1 MGSFHGRARGGGQDS
16 FAAAAPHSRTCFRM
30 RPVRMKLVDDQQQ
43 ARQGTAP
50 ALRLN
55 GVNNGNGQAN
65 GHSNGHSNGHGN
77 GLNGHTIIEESE
89 SDAEEVEP
97 VSASLVLRVVSDT
110 PSPSVSRKPSFR
122 REGAPAFL
130 TEEPS
135 SGTFLQVQVQRSS
148 SSSSLGRR
156 SAPRSRNPSSDD
168 WTIARQPSYSRDSSV
183 SPSPSLY
190 DFSEADLSKPNG
202 VNTMDFMQRVSN
214 QTKVIQQGIKTLR
227 GEVDNPMHLL
237 DVGQEAIVLSGLN
250 KHASESLKN
259 IKNLY
264 DETKYLKTYLEKLE
278 AKVHYDVSVTHK
290 NPQSPPWYR
299 RLLFLGGIL
308 GTGAWIWSRQD
319 PSGFERSVEKMSQQS
334 LIMWGSCVD
343 FLTNKAGS
351 NNLAVTLK

>member
-1 MGSFHGRARGGGQDS
+1 MGSFHGRARGGGQD
-16 FAAAAPHSRTCFRM
+16 
-30 RPVRMKLVDDQQQ
+30 RMKLVDDQQQ

-77 GLNGHTIIEESE
+77 GLNGHTIIEDSESE

-202 VNTMDFMQRVSN
+202 VNTVDFMQRVSN
-214 QTKVIQQGIKTLR
+214 QTKVIQQGIK
-227 GEVDNPMHLL
+227 
-237 DVGQEAIVLSGLN
+237 
-250 KHASESLKN
+250 
-259 IKNLY
+259 NLY
-264 DETKYLKTYLEKLE
+264 DETKCTMTL
-278 AKVHYDVSVTHK
+278 
-290 NPQSPPWYR
+290 R
-299 RLLFLGGIL
+299 CGG
-308 GTGAWIWSRQD
+308 RQQCD
-319 PSGFERSVEKMSQQS
+319 RPG
-334 LIMWGSCVD
+334 GGD
-343 FLTNKAGS
+343 FS
-351 NNLAVTLK
+351 

>member
-1 MGSFHGRARGGGQDS
+1 MGLRGWGQD
-16 FAAAAPHSRTCFRM
+16 
-30 RPVRMKLVDDQQQ
+30 RMKLVDEAQKQ
-43 ARQGTAP
+43 ATAP
-50 ALRLN
+50 AVRLN

-65 GHSNGHSNGHGN
+65 GHSNGHSNGF
-77 GLNGHTIIEESE
+77 NGHTIIEDSESD

-97 VSASLVLRVVSDT
+97 VSASLVLRVVSEA

-135 SGTFLQVQVQRSS
+135 PGTFLQVQVQRSS
-148 SSSSLGRR
+148 SSSSLGRKT
-156 SAPRSRNPSSDD
+156 STRSRNPSSDD

-190 DFSEADLSKPNG
+190 DFSEVDLSKPNG
-202 VNTMDFMQRVSN
+202 VNTVDFMQRVSN

-250 KHASESLKN
+250 KHASDSLKN

-278 AKVHYDVSVTHK
+278 AKVHYDMSVRHT
-290 NPQSPPWYR
+290 QRQTPPWWR
-299 RLLFLGGIL
+299 RILFLGAVL
-308 GTGAWIWSRQD
+308 GTGAWVWRRTDQASFNRSLEELG
-319 PSGFERSVEKMSQQS
+319 SGAEMAATKILEFFTSEKDVHNT
-334 LIMWGSCVD
+334 L
-343 FLTNKAGS
+343 
-351 NNLAVTLK
+351 VTI

>member
-1 MGSFHGRARGGGQDS
+1 MGDSFHGQAVGGGQD
-16 FAAAAPHSRTCFRM
+16 
-30 RPVRMKLVDDQQQ
+30 RMKLVEDAPKQQQ
-43 ARQGTAP
+43 QGPAP
-50 ALRLN
+50 AVRLN

-65 GHSNGHSNGHGN
+65 SHSNGHSNGQSN
-77 GLNGHTIIEESE
+77 GFNGYTIVEDSESE

-190 DFSEADLSKPNG
+190 DFTEADLSKPNG
-202 VNTMDFMQRVSN
+202 VNTVDFMQRVSN

-278 AKVHYDVSVTHK
+278 AKVHYDIAMRRKTAVRPPWWRRLIFLGLIVTAGGAVWKQQSPSSFSKFLTSVTAASSLAAAAAL
-290 NPQSPPWYR
+290 Q
-299 RLLFLGGIL
+299 FF
-308 GTGAWIWSRQD
+308 T
-319 PSGFERSVEKMSQQS
+319 VE
-334 LIMWGSCVD
+334 D
-343 FLTNKAGS
+343 KAQRVV
-351 NNLAVTLK
+351 LQ